1 MRPVKEGS
9 QCLKQWCVCQWRIK
23 QRRGGLSLCIP
34 HCKVQ
39 NSSSVTVSQI
49 NILPFKLER
58 LLFPIDLPFCQQTSH
73 HLYPPPKL
81 RQSRIKRNSKSFGI
95 LFSINPLVNNFAL
108 VFVNFHYFA
117 YSPFYHFRC
126 IRFS

>member
-23 QRRGGLSLCIP
+23 QRRGGSVCVSHIVRCRTPHQSLC
-34 HCKVQ
+34 
-39 NSSSVTVSQI
+39 SQI

-58 LLFPIDLPFCQQTSH
+58 LLFPIDLPFCKRTSH
-73 HLYPPPKL
+73 HLYTPPKL
-81 RQSRIKRNSKSFGI
+81 RQSEIKRNSKSFGI
-95 LFSINPLVNNFAL
+95 LFSRNPLVNDL
-108 VFVNFHYFA
+108 VLLFVNFHYFVC
-117 YSPFYHFRC
+117 SPFYHFKC